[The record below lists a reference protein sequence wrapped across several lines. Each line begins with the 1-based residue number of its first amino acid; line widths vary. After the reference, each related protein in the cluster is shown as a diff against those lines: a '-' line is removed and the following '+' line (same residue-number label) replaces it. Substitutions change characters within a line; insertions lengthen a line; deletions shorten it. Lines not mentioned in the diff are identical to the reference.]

1 MQSVFRAPLAALYF
15 GLGAIAVHAAPGAVA
30 AQAVSAQAD
39 ADQRFQRY
47 SAQALDDY
55 LREFPESAVAYGRY
69 ELADKMTVPDK
80 DSRARAVAF
89 YDRQLAAMA
98 AFDPASLSAS
108 SRVDRQ
114 LMQNEF
120 AANRWNLLTFREWEW
135 QPSQYNVGDSFG
147 RLLTTEYAP
156 LDKRLRHVLSRMAKV
171 PAYYDAARASIA
183 NPTLEHTQLALQ
195 QNKGALSIFSD
206 DLVKKVSESGLS
218 PDEKQLFTTRLVES
232 RAAISGY
239 IDFLSALEA
248 DLKKGNAR
256 SFRIGKALYEQKFAY
271 EIQSGFS
278 ADQLYAHALREK
290 VRLHGEMEKLAR
302 ELWPKYMGTKPM
314 PADRLDVIHAVID
327 EISKH
332 HTSPGAFVDTV
343 RQQIPALEAFVRQHD
358 LVEQDPTRPLLVRE
372 TPPYMRGVAGASV
385 SAPGPFDPKANT
397 YYNVDPLDE
406 FTPEQ
411 AESYLREYNDWM
423 LQILN
428 IHEAIPGHYTQ
439 LVHANK
445 SPSTIKAI
453 FGNGS
458 MVEGWAVFGEKL
470 MLDAGYGN
478 NAPDMWLI
486 WMKWNLRSVV
496 NTLLDYEIHTQNLQR
511 DAAIHLM
518 THEAFQQ
525 QAEATG
531 KWRRATLSQVQLTSY
546 YNGYAEITALRD
558 DHRARLGKDFSI
570 RKFNDR
576 FLSFGS
582 APVKFIRELMAT
594 H

>member
-1 MQSVFRAPLAALYF
+1 MQSASRAWLAAVFL
-15 GLGAIAVHAAPGAVA
+15 GLGAVGVQAAPDMAPVSGAT
-30 AQAVSAQAD
+30 AQ
-39 ADQRFQRY
+39 ADQRFQRH
-47 SAQALDDY
+47 AHQALEDY
-55 LREFPESAVAYGRY
+55 LREFPENAVAYGRY
-69 ELADKMTVPDK
+69 EQADKMTVPDAA
-80 DSRARAVAF
+80 SRAQALAF
-89 YDRQLAAMA
+89 YDRQLAALA

-120 AANRWNLLTFREWEW
+120 ASNRWSLVTFKDWEW

-156 LDKRLRHVLSRMAKV
+156 LDTRLRHVLKRMALV
-171 PAYYDAARASIA
+171 PAYYEAARASIA
-183 NPTLEHTQLALQ
+183 NPTLEHTQLAVQ
-195 QNKGALSIFSD
+195 QNKGTLGIFGD
-206 DLVKKVSESGLS
+206 ELAQKVAVSGLS
-218 PDEKQLFTTRLVES
+218 ADEKQLFATRLAATK
-232 RAAISGY
+232 AAIS
-239 IDFLSALEA
+239 DHVAWLMKQEAAL
-248 DLKKGNAR
+248 KQGGAR
-256 SFRIGKALYEQKFAY
+256 SFRIGAALYEQKFAY
-271 EIQSGFS
+271 DIQSGYT
-278 ADQLYAHALREK
+278 AQQLYERARAEK
-290 VRLHGEMEKLAR
+290 ARLHDQMEKLAR
-302 ELWPKYMGTKPM
+302 ELWPKYMAGKPM
-314 PADRLDVIHAVID
+314 PADRLDLIRAVID
-327 EISKH
+327 ELSKH
-332 HTSPGAFVDTV
+332 HTTPAAFVDTV

-358 LVEQDPTRPLLVRE
+358 LVEQDPTRPLQVRE

-397 YYNVDPLDE
+397 YYNVDPLDA

-458 MVEGWAVFGEKL
+458 MIEGWAVFGEKL

-478 NAPDMWLI
+478 NAPEMWLI

-496 NTLLDYEIHTQNLQR
+496 NTILDYEIHTQNLQR
-511 DAAIHLM
+511 DAAIMLM

-558 DHRARLGKDFSI
+558 EHRARLGKDFSV
-570 RKFNDR
+570 RRFNDR

-594 H
+594 P